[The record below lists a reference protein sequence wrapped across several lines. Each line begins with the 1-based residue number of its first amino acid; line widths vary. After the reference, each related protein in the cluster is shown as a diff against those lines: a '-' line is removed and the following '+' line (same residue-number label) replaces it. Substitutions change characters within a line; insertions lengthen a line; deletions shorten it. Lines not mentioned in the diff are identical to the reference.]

1 MRDTMK
7 EEKIRFLNVTFNIK
21 RNPAYKGSHELAQN
35 NRMGGCTYPLGT
47 TKAEMIA
54 EFHAEFVGKDING
67 KSYTKGDIIQVES
80 VDKCF
85 EDSCPKG
92 RFHKDNY

>member
-1 MRDTMK
+1 MK
-7 EEKIRFLNVTFNIK
+7 NEIKTIKFLNVTFNIK
-21 RNPAYKGSHELAQN
+21 RNPNYKGDHELARS

-47 TKAEMIA
+47 TEAEMIA
-54 EFHAEFVGKDING
+54 EFHAEHVNIDIHG
-67 KSYTKGDIIQVES
+67 KSWTTGEIVQVES

-85 EDSCPKG
+85 EDKCEKG